1 MTHYDDSDSVVKEH
15 FKTPKDLV
23 KVTFTRSFGNGG
35 ADRARTDDLR
45 LAKAA
50 LSQLSYCPSGFQLKP
65 VVGLGGFEPPAS
77 RLSGVRSNQL
87 SYRPFKKNRTRLVE
101 NWIDRD

>member
-1 MTHYDDSDSVVKEH
+1 MTQNDDSDSVVKER
-15 FKTPKDLV
+15 FKTPEDLV
-23 KVTFTRSFGNGG
+23 KVTFTRSPGDGG

-87 SYRPFKKNRTRLVE
+87 SYRPFKRTKTRLVE